1 MGLQREGVE
10 GRYVTFY
17 PQDTGH
23 KSRHQW
29 ICLAASSISR
39 KMDNWTLLS
48 ARFDVSEEVMMEVQ
62 GRLQRHRRVGNGG
75 VEQVGLMRG
84 EGKERK
90 MCTYA
95 REKSWTGWDKRKT
108 QRQERERKRQVP
120 QQRLVFKH
128 LPVPAYAEGR
138 NGCLIPLHFY
148 YSCS

>member
-84 EGKERK
+84 EGKRK
-90 MCTYA
+90 ENVHVC
-95 REKSWTGWDKRKT
+95 KRKELDWM
-108 QRQERERKRQVP
+108 R
-120 QQRLVFKH
+120 
-128 LPVPAYAEGR
+128 
-138 NGCLIPLHFY
+138 
-148 YSCS
+148 